1 MLNSGKK
8 TKQLKNSI
16 FKRIQF
22 LMTRNFFTIEEFQQL
37 KYRKALKVIK
47 LIAKA
52 EGIKLSKLEA
62 IELVEFISMN
72 KTTKI
77 SASVVKLFSF
87 IAEMKEQLETRVV
100 NSIVRFIKFVFN
112 FRVDM
117 KQVLRV

>member
-8 TKQLKNSI
+8 TKQLKNSF